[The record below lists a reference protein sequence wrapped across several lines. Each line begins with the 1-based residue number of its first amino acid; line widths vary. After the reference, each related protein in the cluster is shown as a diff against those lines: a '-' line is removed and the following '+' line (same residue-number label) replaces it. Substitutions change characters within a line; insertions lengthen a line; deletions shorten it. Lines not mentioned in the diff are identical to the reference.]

1 MIHPLL
7 DFGAGCAHLNDYII
21 KKNIININSTCFGYF
36 QKFCKVIANK
46 YPNTDVYDMD
56 ILNKNDCELLP
67 EFDYIIMNGVFTEKR
82 ELTDEKM
89 WDFFNKY

>member
-1 MIHPLL
+1 
-7 DFGAGCAHLNDYII
+7 
-21 KKNIININSTCFGYF
+21 
-36 QKFCKVIANK
+36 
-46 YPNTDVYDMD
+46 MD

-89 WDFFNKY
+89 WDFFTKILKKFLKN